1 MVDQRLDRRHILKGA
16 AALGALG
23 ALAALQGPTLTRA
36 GDEEDE
42 HERSLIGA
50 WEFTV
55 TVPASGFLLRGLKLV
70 APGGITL
77 ITDELEFRQHEGPG
91 FGAWV
96 QTGERTFALTFV
108 RQHFDATGT
117 LVGKETIRETN
128 MLDDNGDA
136 FSGSATFKVSD
147 LTGTV
152 VSAGSA
158 TVQGTRIEIEN

>member
-16 AALGALG
+16 TALGALG
-23 ALAALQGPTLTRA
+23 ALAAVQGPTLTRA

-42 HERSLIGA
+42 HERSLI
-50 WEFTV
+50 
-55 TVPASGFLLRGLKLV
+55 
-70 APGGITL
+70 
-77 ITDELEFRQHEGPG
+77 
-91 FGAWV
+91 GAWV

-158 TVQGTRIEIEN
+158 TVQGTRIEVEN

>member
-1 MVDQRLDRRHILKGA
+1 V
-16 AALGALG
+16 
-23 ALAALQGPTLTRA
+23 AALQGPTLTHA

-55 TVPASGFLLRGLKLV
+55 TVPASGFLLRGLKIV

-77 ITDELEFRQHEGPG
+77 ITDALELRQHEGPG

-96 QTGERTFALTFV
+96 QTGERTCALTFV
-108 RQHFDATGT
+108 RQHFDATGA
-117 LVGKETIRETN
+117 LVGKGTIRETN

-136 FSGSATFKVSD
+136 FSGSTK
-147 LTGTV
+147 
-152 VSAGSA
+152 
-158 TVQGTRIEIEN
+158 

>member
-16 AALGALG
+16 AAIGALG
-23 ALAALQGPTLTRA
+23 ALATLQGPTLTRA
-36 GDEEDE
+36 GEEDE
-42 HERSLIGA
+42 HERNLIGA

-55 TVPASGFLLRGLKLV
+55 TVPAGGFLLHGLKLV

-77 ITDELEFRQHEGPG
+77 ITDELELSQHEGPG

-108 RQHFDATGT
+108 RQHFNATGT

-136 FSGSATFKVSD
+136 FSGSATFEVSD

-152 VSAGSA
+152 VSTGSA
-158 TVQGTRIEIEN
+158 TVQGTRIEVEN